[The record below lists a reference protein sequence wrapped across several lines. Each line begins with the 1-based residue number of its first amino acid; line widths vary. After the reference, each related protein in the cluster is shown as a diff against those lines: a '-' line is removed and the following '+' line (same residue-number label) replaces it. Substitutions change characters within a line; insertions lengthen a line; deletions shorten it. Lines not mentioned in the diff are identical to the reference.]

1 MSSNGRNNDTFS
13 KGYDHERV
21 RELLRY
27 NILDTPDEEEFDE
40 LTKVASYLCD
50 ANSAQINFLD
60 QNRQWSKSCY
70 GWEFREILREKSICT
85 YTIQEENYLVINDVS
100 KDVRFK
106 DYEYVKS
113 KEIQFYAGVV
123 LKSNHGY
130 NIGTLCVF
138 DDTPKE
144 LNDEQLEALQILG
157 SAVEAQLELRLKREE
172 LIEEHKKLKK
182 STAFLHNSTDIMLI
196 IDPGNLEVIEI
207 NNEVKKLLG
216 YSAEEIRGTVLTDY
230 IREEVF
236 NAQFK
241 NWVKGPGK
249 TNYSGEAEFVTK
261 NGERLWLQVSASKKM
276 DDYYVTARDIT
287 RRKRAEQRFLKQ
299 MKFTEEIIQHLPGLF
314 FLVDKKGDVKR
325 WNNNLEAITKRT
337 SEEVKEK
344 PYTQFIVEGERES
357 AIEAFQEVFEKG
369 YARTELNLISKEGD
383 IIPLLVVGFRYQ
395 ANEES
400 YAIGIGINIA
410 EEKKALKELERK
422 EQKLKEAQRIGKMGS
437 WTWHIPTNEL
447 YWSDE
452 VYELYDLD
460 KDSFEP
466 TFENFM
472 KMLPE
477 DELEKVEK
485 VVKDIMEGKGWKEVE
500 LRVKKP
506 DGSIVY
512 IHEQGEVHYDSEGN
526 PVEVAGTMQ
535 DVTARRE
542 YEEKLR
548 SALKEKEVLLRE
560 VHHRVKNNL
569 AVINGL
575 FQLEIFNTENEEL
588 QFVLAASQMRIKS
601 MALIH
606 ESLYTSSD
614 YANISFGGYLEE
626 LSSSIIN
633 TFVKEAKNIKVEL
646 ETENLS
652 FNINQAIPCA
662 LLVNE
667 LFANALKH
675 AFPNSES
682 GTISIVLE
690 EKDGLV
696 QLSVGDDG
704 VGIDPNIDI
713 ENPTTLGLNLVRNLA
728 KQLHGELTLSRKG
741 GTIFTIVF
749 QRKQT
754 SGSSANYIPAI
765 QSFSNS

>member
-13 KGYDHERV
+13 KEYEHERV

-50 ANSAQINFLD
+50 ANCAQINFLD

-70 GWEFREILREKSICT
+70 GWEFREIAREKSICT
-85 YTIQEENYLVINDVS
+85 YTIQEENYLIINDVS
-100 KDVRFK
+100 KDDRFK
-106 DYEYVKS
+106 NYDYVQS

-144 LNDEQLEALQILG
+144 LTDEQLESLEILG
-157 SAVEAQLELRLKREE
+157 SAVEAHLELRLKREE

-182 STAFLHNSTDIMLI
+182 SATFLHNSTDIMLI
-196 IDPGNLEVIEI
+196 IDPDNLEVIEI

-216 YSAEEIRGTVLTDY
+216 YSAEEIQGTVLTDY
-230 IREEVF
+230 IEEEDF
-236 NAQFK
+236 IGQFK
-241 NWVKGPGK
+241 KWINGPGETK
-249 TNYSGEAEFVTK
+249 YSGEAEFVTK
-261 NGERLWLQVSASKKM
+261 DGERLWLHVSASKKM

-299 MKFTEEIIQHLPGLF
+299 MKFTEDIIQHLPGLF
-314 FLVDKKGDVKR
+314 FLIDKEGNVKK
-325 WNNNLEAITKRT
+325 WNNNLEEISKRNF
-337 SEEVKEK
+337 EDVKEK
-344 PYTQFIVEGERES
+344 SYTQFITEEEREN
-357 AIEAFQEVFEKG
+357 AKKVFKEVFKNG
-369 YARTELNLISKEGD
+369 YARTELNLVSKDGD
-383 IIPLLVVGFRYQ
+383 VIPLLLVGFRYQ

-410 EEKKALKELERK
+410 DEKKAREELVRK

-437 WTWHIPTNEL
+437 WTLHIPTNEL
-447 YWSDE
+447 TWSDE
-452 VYELYDLD
+452 VYEIYGLD
-460 KDSFEP
+460 KGSFQP
-466 TFENFM
+466 TIENYR
-472 KMLPE
+472 KLLPE
-477 DELEKVEK
+477 SELKKVD
-485 VVKDIMEGKGWKEVE
+485 DIIERIKEGKEWEDAEIKIQ
-500 LRVKKP
+500 KP
-506 DGSIVY
+506 DGSVVY
-512 IHEQGEVHYDSEGN
+512 IHERAEIHFDNSGN
-526 PVEVAGTMQ
+526 PVEVSGTMQ

-542 YEEKLR
+542 YEEKLK
-548 SALKEKEVLLRE
+548 SALKEKEVLLKE

-575 FQLEIFNTENEEL
+575 FQLEIFNTDNEEL

-606 ESLYTSSD
+606 ESLYASGD
-614 YANISFGGYLEE
+614 FANISFGSYLAD
-626 LSSSIIN
+626 LSSSIMN
-633 TFVKEAKNIKVEL
+633 TFVKEAKNVEVEL
-646 ETENLS
+646 DTENLS
-652 FNINQAIPCA
+652 FNINQAIPSA

-667 LFANALKH
+667 LFTNALKH
-675 AFPNSES
+675 AFPNSKP
-682 GTISIVLE
+682 GTIFISLR

-696 QLSVGDDG
+696 HLSVGDDG
-704 VGIDPNIDI
+704 VGVPSNIDI
-713 ENPTTLGLNLVRNLA
+713 ENPKSLGFTLVRNLV
-728 KQLHGELTLSRKG
+728 KQLHGELRLSKKR
-741 GTIFTIVF
+741 GTVFTITF

-754 SGSSANYIPAI
+754 SGSSANYIP
-765 QSFSNS
+765 SE